1 MSIRSRKWI
10 CILLSAFVFLFILAV
25 FFYASKASSKTDAK
39 SKAELESEDGLKSKA
54 ELMSED
60 GPKSKAEPA
69 SEDGPKSNIEP
80 ASEAESES
88 EIESESE
95 SEFQTE
101 LTPAELQAA
110 SELSEPGEELI
121 DVESQTGSILLEP
134 ENDLIGVESAE
145 VVTDT
150 ELETLISQI
159 RSALPVG
166 NGSWAVYIS
175 DLVKGTEATIDS
187 RRMQA
192 ASLIKLYIMGAVYEN
207 YEKLVSQYGKDTLD
221 YYLQAMIT
229 VSDNDSANALVSCLG
244 DGDPSAGMSIV
255 NDYCLAHGYYETHMG
270 RLLLQSN
277 EFDDNYTSV
286 SDCGHFLINVYDGNT
301 TENPYAD
308 SMYSLL
314 KAQQRRN
321 KIPAQMPEGVCIANK
336 TGELD
341 DVENDAGILYD
352 TENDL
357 VIVFMSEN
365 LSDVGSAQ
373 YTIASLSRQIYDY
386 YCN

>member
-1 MSIRSRKWI
+1 MSIRSRKWS
-10 CILLSAFVFLFILAV
+10 CIFLLVFVFLFILAV
-25 FFYASKASSKTDAK
+25 FFHAYGASSKADTK

-54 ELMSED
+54 GLTSETE
-60 GPKSKAEPA
+60 PKSKTEPA
-69 SEDGPKSNIEP
+69 SETELK
-80 ASEAESES
+80 SEAESES

-101 LTPAELQAA
+101 LTPAELQAV
-110 SELSEPGEELI
+110 SELS
-121 DVESQTGSILLEP
+121 
-134 ENDLIGVESAE
+134 NDLIGIESAE

-159 RSALPVG
+159 RGALPAG

-175 DLVKGTEATIDS
+175 DLVKGTEASIDS
-187 RRMQA
+187 CRMQA

-207 YEKLVSQYGKDTLD
+207 YEKLVSLYGKDTLD

-244 DGDPSAGMSIV
+244 DGDPSAGMRIV
-255 NDYCLAHGYYETHMG
+255 NDYCLEHGYYETHMG

-357 VIVFMSEN
+357 IIVFMSEN
-365 LSDVGSAQ
+365 LSDVGSSQ